1 MSTRKRRL
9 FQGKKRPKE
18 SGMLSLQI
26 TSMADIF
33 TILLVFLLKG
43 IASDALA
50 ITPSGGVSLPVG
62 VNTNPITESA
72 LTVELSPKGVFVE
85 KEFISS
91 FPDFEKAVST
101 RLHAEREKQNLIA
114 RENSEVKSDERVIL
128 LSDSTVPFSTL
139 KRVLSTLSQNGY
151 SDVKFGVI
159 KE

>member
-1 MSTRKRRL
+1 MKQRKRRL
-9 FQGKKRPKE
+9 FQGKNRPRE

-62 VNTNPITESA
+62 VNTTSIADSA
-72 LTVELSPKGVFVE
+72 LTVELSPTGILIEKQFVAP
-85 KEFISS
+85 
-91 FPDFEKAVST
+91 FPDFEKAVSA
-101 RLHAEREKQNLIA
+101 RLHSEREKQTLIA
-114 RENSEVKSDERVIL
+114 KENPDVKADDRVIL
-128 LSDSTVPFSTL
+128 LSDSSVPFSTL
-139 KRVLSTLSQNGY
+139 KRVLITLSQNGY